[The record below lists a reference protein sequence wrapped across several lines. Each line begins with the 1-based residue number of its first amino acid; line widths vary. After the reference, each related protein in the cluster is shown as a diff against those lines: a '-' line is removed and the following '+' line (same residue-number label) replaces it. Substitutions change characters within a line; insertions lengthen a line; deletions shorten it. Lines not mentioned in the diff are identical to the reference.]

1 MLLTARK
8 ESLLFLGKNDTITN
22 NTNRRFDLNVKVY
35 PLIFTESANNFKAFL
50 FLPLF
55 LTHLSQ
61 TNYSK
66 KEFYQQKIKK
76 S

>member
-1 MLLTARK
+1 MLLAARK
-8 ESLLFLGKNDTITN
+8 EFLLFLGKND
-22 NTNRRFDLNVKVY
+22 TNRRFDLNVKVY

-66 KEFYQQKIKK
+66 KEFYQQK
-76 S
+76 